1 MIPFLF
7 LLSSLKPTSRQNHTF
22 SNGQCRRGLSE
33 RVNHPRDTER
43 IPKYS
48 VLGIAH
54 CVIEEN
60 AKIQYMLNVS
70 NVHTELKLLIIA

>member
-1 MIPFLF
+1 MIRFLF

-22 SNGQCRRGLSE
+22 SNGQCRRGLIE

-43 IPKYS
+43 IPKYL
-48 VLGIAH
+48 VLGIVH

-60 AKIQYMLNVS
+60 TNIQYMLHIS
-70 NVHTELKLLIIA
+70 NVYSELKLLITV

>member
-1 MIPFLF
+1 MILFLS

-48 VLGIAH
+48 VLGIVH
-54 CVIEEN
+54 YVIEEN
-60 AKIQYMLNVS
+60 ANIQYMDMLAMS
-70 NVHTELKLLIIA
+70 ILS